1 MTKTNFNNVQM
12 PSNDTSE
19 GCLGN
24 FLLGDFFGDVTCRHG
39 HKTRLFNLGR
49 GHYVAC
55 DECRTY
61 IFVGANLMSC
71 WRQENDDI
79 WQANYDSVEGYEFIE

>member
-1 MTKTNFNNVQM
+1 MTKTNLNNV
-12 PSNDTSE
+12 PIPGNDTSE
-19 GCLGN
+19 ECRGN
-24 FLLGDFFGDVTCRHG
+24 FLMGNFFGDVKCRHG
-39 HKTRLFNLGR
+39 HKTRLFNIHR

-61 IFVGANLMSC
+61 IFVGSNLMS